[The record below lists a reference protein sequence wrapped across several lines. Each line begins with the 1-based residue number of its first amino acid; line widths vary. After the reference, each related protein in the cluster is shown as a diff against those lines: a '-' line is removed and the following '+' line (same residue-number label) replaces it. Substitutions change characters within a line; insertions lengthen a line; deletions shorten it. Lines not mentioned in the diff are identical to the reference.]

1 MNLVMRTAVAA
12 LGVTGL
18 LLATAL
24 AAANCASHREE
35 SGALAE
41 ALNGTNQIVK
51 LIADNEIGLA
61 RERFVETHESLHLTA
76 TELESVAP
84 EVAEVVNDITE
95 VLEESFQSKPVNRQ
109 ELMDLA
115 ERTLAW
121 LDEAHFVLDG

>member
-1 MNLVMRTAVAA
+1 MNLVTRTAVAA
-12 LGVTGL
+12 LCVTGL

-35 SGALAE
+35 SAALAE
-41 ALNGTNQIVK
+41 ARNGTNQIIR

-61 RERFVETHESLHLTA
+61 RERFLEIHEPLHLTA

-95 VLEESFQSKPVNRQ
+95 VLKESFRSKPVNRQ
-109 ELMDLA
+109 ELRDLA
-115 ERTLAW
+115 EETLAR
-121 LDEAHFVLDG
+121 LDEAHFALES